1 MGALVIAIV
10 AALAGAL
17 GLGLAASRLTAR
29 LSADR
34 RARIARRC
42 VVLLSGLAGAE
53 IATQLVELVRQLEA
67 NHAAASASIGS
78 SLRASFDTFDVSL
91 AFRHVLFTG
100 GLLIGLAALVGVAA
114 TRKYRDASR

>member
-1 MGALVIAIV
+1 MGALVVAIV

-29 LSADR
+29 LSIDR

-53 IATQLVELVRQLEA
+53 IATQLVELVRELEA
-67 NHAAASASIGS
+67 NHAAAPGSFSS
-78 SLRASFDTFDVSL
+78 SLGAGFDAFDVAL
-91 AFRHVLFTG
+91 AFREILFSG
-100 GLLIGLAALVGVAA
+100 ALLIGLAALVGVAA
-114 TRKYRDASR
+114 MRRYSGASH